1 MLTHITIL
9 YSVYVCNEM
18 LWEDRKEPRGVRPE
32 LQAGQK
38 LSVTWEC
45 LIQLGQLHLLRNVL
59 GLANSSSQADERG
72 EGKCSLRKMHLVHR
86 YALFMHLAASS
97 LQVHTQLYLRTME

>member
-45 LIQLGQLHLLRNVL
+45 LK
-59 GLANSSSQADERG
+59 LASDSTGPITFAQ
-72 EGKCSLRKMHLVHR
+72 KC
-86 YALFMHLAASS
+86 AG
-97 LQVHTQLYLRTME
+97 TG